1 MKPTITVI
9 QAQDDRF
16 LLFDTPT
23 RKWVRSPAYNYNFN
37 KETGVFA
44 RWGKTFEDDPKFAPA
59 GPEILDIEISV
70 DGCPNGCPFCYKGN
84 TPKPATNMTLAEF
97 KSIINKFP
105 KTLTQVAFGITG
117 IQTNPD
123 FIPMMQYCRE
133 IGIIPNFTLS
143 GIDLTDEIAEQCAGL
158 VGALAV
164 SAYQTD
170 KNVCYSTVKK
180 FTDLGINQ
188 TNIHLMVA
196 QETLPFVYE
205 VMNDRMTDPRLQ
217 GINAIVFLGVK
228 PKGRAVDGW
237 NTLRTSQYQELI
249 QFCFDH
255 NLAIGFDSC
264 SAPKFEEAIKQMD
277 LPDPLK
283 KRMIECS
290 EGCES
295 SAFSGYINVH
305 VEYWHCSFSEN
316 EVHQQCVDVASAE
329 NFLRDIWYSPAVEEF
344 RTKLLNSEID
354 GCRRC
359 TVFPQIN
366 PEFTGV
372 SHSLEVL
379 KNEGRVRKQ
388 QFEQQLCSS
397 PQGRRL
403 QHFGV
408 WMATG

>member
-1 MKPTITVI
+1 MESAMKIRNI
-9 QAQDDRF
+9 K
-16 LLFDTPT
+16 
-23 RKWVRSPAYNYNFN
+23 RKSFQGQVYNFHCLPN
-37 KETGVFA
+37 EVYFSEGV
-44 RWGKTFEDDPKFAPA
+44 
-59 GPEILDIEISV
+59 LV
-70 DGCPNGCPFCYKGN
+70 HNCYKGN

-97 KSIINKFP
+97 KAIIDKFP

-123 FIPMMQYCRE
+123 FIPMMKYCRE

-170 KNVCYSTVKK
+170 KNVCYNTVKK

-205 VMNDRMTDPRLQ
+205 VLNDRMTDPRLQ
-217 GINAIVFLGVK
+217 GMNAIVFLGVK

-249 QFCFDH
+249 QFCFDN

-290 EGCES
+290 ESCES
-295 SAFSGYINVH
+295 SAFSSYINVH
-305 VEYWHCSFSEN
+305 GEYWNCSFCEGEIGWEPVNVLKSY
-316 EVHQQCVDVASAE
+316 
-329 NFLRDIWYSPAVEEF
+329 NFLEDVWYSEPIKKF
-344 RTKLLNSEID
+344 REQLLASEID
-354 GCRRC
+354 NCRRC
-359 TVFPQIN
+359 VIFPEIN
-366 PEFTGV
+366 PENKGV
-372 SHSLEVL
+372 FRKSLNVY
-379 KNEGRVRKQ
+379 Q
-388 QFEQQLCSS
+388 
-397 PQGRRL
+397 
-403 QHFGV
+403 
-408 WMATG
+408 